1 MKHPGPYQRHRQD
14 LDPRPAAE
22 KSRRKPVTT
31 KAKIKRALDA
41 VAEAGLT
48 MEVRIEPDGTIRLL
62 PTAPNPP
69 QPDPREPEAW

>member
-14 LDPRPAAE
+14 LDPRPAT
-22 KSRRKPVTT
+22 RPRKPVTT